1 MCLRAADSLAAGP
14 FAGSGAG
21 LRARGAEDVD
31 DAVLRAIA
39 RWPDVPAAYGWLAL
53 DRRGDWHVKGD
64 RITNP
69 AVIDF
74 IGRNHACDEDG
85 RWFFQNGP
93 QRVFLALAYTPF
105 VLRTDPHGAPTL
117 WTHTRAPATALTG
130 AWLDEDGALLVGCNG
145 SVGLVHDRDLDALLA
160 RLRDPAGRPLPDEL
174 VEAWLDG
181 APVSVRLQLE
191 GGELA
196 VDRIASA
203 QVPSR
208 FRFDPAPAPR
218 PGEPEC

>member
-1 MCLRAADSLAAGP
+1 M
-14 FAGSGAG
+14 
-21 LRARGAEDVD
+21 
-31 DAVLRAIA
+31 
-39 RWPDVPAAYGWLAL
+39 
-53 DRRGDWHVKGD
+53 
-64 RITNP
+64 
-69 AVIDF
+69 
-74 IGRNHACDEDG
+74 
-85 RWFFQNGP
+85 
-93 QRVFLALAYTPF
+93 
-105 VLRTDPHGAPTL
+105 
-117 WTHTRAPATALTG
+117 
-130 AWLDEDGALLVGCNG
+130 
-145 SVGLVHDRDLDALLA
+145 HDRDLEALQA
-160 RLRDPAGRPLPDEL
+160 GLRDPAGRPLPDEL